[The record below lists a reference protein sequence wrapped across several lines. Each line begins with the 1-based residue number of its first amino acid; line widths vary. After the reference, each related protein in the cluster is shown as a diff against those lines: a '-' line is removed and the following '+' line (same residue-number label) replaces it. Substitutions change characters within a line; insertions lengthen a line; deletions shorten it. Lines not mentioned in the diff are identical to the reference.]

1 MLRLAYEE
9 GQSCET
15 KPIPGRA
22 GWTGACG
29 TRAEGCCTN
38 KPNSAELTVP
48 NEPNS
53 RLREA
58 RPQGRGTWAN
68 VRNKPNF
75 QLPGYPTT
83 PVFHYSSVPVLR
95 RLCETKP
102 IRTTGGAGGMRKAPK
117 RGHRVTN
124 RTLKH
129 VGPPASHGLLALE
142 TRRQTPFIDSRGANL
157 VCALEG
163 FLAMF
168 RYNRSMVLA
177 RPLPVGLTL
186 PFFPD
191 SSPGPAG
198 VFLKG
203 NYPIQNTHGTAEP
216 CGCSPAEPVVNGITI
231 CKR

>member
-1 MLRLAYEE
+1 
-9 GQSCET
+9 
-15 KPIPGRA
+15 
-22 GWTGACG
+22 
-29 TRAEGCCTN
+29 
-38 KPNSAELTVP
+38 
-48 NEPNS
+48 
-53 RLREA
+53 
-58 RPQGRGTWAN
+58 
-68 VRNKPNF
+68 
-75 QLPGYPTT
+75 
-83 PVFHYSSVPVLR
+83 
-95 RLCETKP
+95 
-102 IRTTGGAGGMRKAPK
+102 MRKAPK

-231 CKR
+231 S

>member
-1 MLRLAYEE
+1 MQKRSYGKSYMQQASAK
-9 GQSCET
+9 QSQFSDMD
-15 KPIPGRA
+15 PDGRRPGSHQRSCRS
-22 GWTGACG
+22 G
-29 TRAEGCCTN
+29 
-38 KPNSAELTVP
+38 
-48 NEPNS
+48 
-53 RLREA
+53 
-58 RPQGRGTWAN
+58 
-68 VRNKPNF
+68 
-75 QLPGYPTT
+75 
-83 PVFHYSSVPVLR
+83 VLR
-95 RLCETKP
+95 QTNP

-231 CKR
+231 WSEFPVWRGKD